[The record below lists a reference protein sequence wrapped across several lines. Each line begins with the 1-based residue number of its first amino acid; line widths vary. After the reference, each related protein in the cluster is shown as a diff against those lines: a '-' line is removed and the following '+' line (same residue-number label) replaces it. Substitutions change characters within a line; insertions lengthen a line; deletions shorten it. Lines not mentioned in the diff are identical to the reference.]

1 MLTRR
6 TIAAMLTATFLLT
19 LLATP
24 AWAAKPTK
32 PPSGGERPLTAEEL
46 AAAERKVAA
55 AEAYGASIEAAG
67 SDLVSLACVTP
78 QSQTHSATTQVCAPP
93 QGFLGMEA
101 RDQVFGHYCGPAV
114 GQVIANYSWAMGAGL
129 NKYTQGKIAGWMLTD
144 KLGRTDAPYMEDGLE
159 AATAGSP
166 RRPANWDWVV
176 LNLVDTDRDGTTA
189 DQLHTYVRSNIS
201 GSRMPMAI
209 PVKPHDRFSN
219 FHLSSWQRPVASVGH
234 WIGVY
239 GWLGTWIGGDSARIY
254 YTDSSRDEGGAT
266 GKFWDPTRHIAIMIG
281 EHTGRIVW

>member
-1 MLTRR
+1 MLSRR
-6 TIAAMLTATFLLT
+6 TIAPMLTATFLLT

-24 AWAAKPTK
+24 AWAAKPTQ
-32 PPSGGERPLTAEEL
+32 PPSGGERPLTADEL
-46 AAAERKVAA
+46 AAAQRKVAA

-78 QSQTHSATTQVCAPP
+78 QSQIQSATTQACAPP

-144 KLGRTDAPYMEDGLE
+144 TLGRTDAPYMEDGLE
-159 AATAGSP
+159 AATTGSP

>member
-1 MLTRR
+1 MLSRR
-6 TIAAMLTATFLLT
+6 TLAAMLTATFLLT

-24 AWAAKPTK
+24 ASAAKPTK
-32 PPSGGERPLTAEEL
+32 PPTGGERPLTTQE
-46 AAAERKVAA
+46 AAAAQRKVAG
-55 AEAYGASIEAAG
+55 AEAYEASIKAAG
-67 SDLVSLACVTP
+67 TDLVSLSCVTP
-78 QSQTHSATTQVCAPP
+78 ESQTESVTTLACAPP

-114 GQVIANYSWAMGAGL
+114 GQVIANYSWAMRAGL

-144 KLGRTDAPYMEDGLE
+144 ALGRTDAPNMEDGLE

-166 RRPANWDWVV
+166 RRPATWDWVV
-176 LNLVDTDRDGTTA
+176 LNLADTDRDGTTA